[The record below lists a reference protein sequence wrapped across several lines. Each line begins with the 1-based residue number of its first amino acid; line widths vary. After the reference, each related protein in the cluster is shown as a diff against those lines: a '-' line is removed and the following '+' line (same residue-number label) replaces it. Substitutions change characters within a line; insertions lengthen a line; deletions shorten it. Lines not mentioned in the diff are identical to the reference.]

1 MVEWLYDAVEWLSSG
16 AEDPVVGT
24 IIVGAIL
31 SLVVLGAVVI
41 YLLSEWSDRRQRKRE
56 LKGLLR
62 ILDAE
67 IAGNERL
74 LQIFDE
80 HPVWVARAPDYS
92 LQTRAWEDVRV
103 RLAQLLRSS
112 KQFDDIANYYENI
125 QAVERYRLVG
135 TDAETSEEYGYQS
148 VKRQLRLLL
157 ELSDIA
163 RGHIREHVPDT
174 PGRTPL

>member
-16 AEDPVVGT
+16 VEDPVVGT
-24 IIVGAIL
+24 IVVGAIL

-41 YLLSEWSDRRQRKRE
+41 YLLSEWGDRRQRKRE

-62 ILDAE
+62 ILDTE
-67 IAGNERL
+67 IAGNEHL
-74 LQIFDE
+74 LRIFDE

-103 RLAQLLRSS
+103 RLAQLLKSG

-125 QAVERYRLVG
+125 HAVERYRLVG
-135 TDAETSEEYGYQS
+135 TGAEISEEHGYQS

-157 ELSDIA
+157 ELSDVA
-163 RGHIREHVPDT
+163 RGHIRKHVP
-174 PGRTPL
+174 PRP